1 MRRGGG
7 SHIRAGSLQ
16 NLTEGRSGGR
26 SREEGERVGMA
37 GRCSVLQLG
46 DFVQVRGQ
54 HLGPLNVVAPGQ
66 EEWGSVTR
74 PSSGPMRAFLL
85 GADAWHPGLL
95 ALNALARLVPKP
107 SPAPHR
113 DQP

>member
-1 MRRGGG
+1 MG
-7 SHIRAGSLQ
+7 
-16 NLTEGRSGGR
+16 T
-26 SREEGERVGMA
+26 A

-66 EEWGSVTR
+66 EERGSVTH
-74 PSSGPMRAFLL
+74 PSSGPMHTFLP
-85 GADAWHPGLL
+85 GADAWSPGLL
-95 ALNALARLVPKP
+95 ALNAPARLVPKP